1 MHHQYMRGPR
11 KDHTDLGRLEDG
23 LQGRRHEGT
32 HPPFGHR
39 RKYSCPWGVVA
50 SELPPPPAPN
60 WGTIDE
66 LFGKDDL
73 EDYFNNFAA
82 AATNNKS
89 VLGHLTTAIA
99 SLTTNNKKLVAT
111 NAKLIAEVTIITN
124 RMVGKAANGGKATN
138 RYVAKE

>member
-1 MHHQYMRGPR
+1 MKERTR
-11 KDHTDLGRLEDG
+11 RLATGENTAAHG
-23 LQGRRHEGT
+23 ALWQAN
-32 HPPFGHR
+32 
-39 RKYSCPWGVVA
+39 S
-50 SELPPPPAPN
+50 LPPPAPN
-60 WGTIDE
+60 WVTIDE